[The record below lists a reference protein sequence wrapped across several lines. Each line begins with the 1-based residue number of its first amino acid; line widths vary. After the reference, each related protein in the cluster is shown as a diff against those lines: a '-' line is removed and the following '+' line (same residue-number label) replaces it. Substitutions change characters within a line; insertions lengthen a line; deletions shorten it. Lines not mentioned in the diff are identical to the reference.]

1 VIGPLLRISWLALVR
16 DRWALVLSFVVPIAF
31 FSILALVFG
40 GIGDR
45 RLPTV
50 RLAVLDEDRTDASA
64 LLATRVDGE
73 PLDDELVA
81 GSLRQLL
88 IAAHVAP
95 TALIGSAVL
104 HLARD
109 PALQA
114 TLREQPARLVGNHPL
129 HLFLKLLARQARRD
143 RLQEGQRDGA

>member
-64 LLATRVDGE
+64 LLVSALDRESALVVDRRTAQ
-73 PLDDELVA
+73 PDE
-81 GSLRQLL
+81 S
-88 IAAHVAP
+88 
-95 TALIGSAVL
+95 
-104 HLARD
+104 ARD
-109 PALQA
+109 AA
-114 TLREQPARLVGNHPL
+114 RRLVSAATP
-129 HLFLKLLARQARRD
+129 RPPSSYRRASASGS
-143 RLQEGQRDGA
+143 RSSR

>member
-50 RLAVLDEDRTDASA
+50 RLAVLDEDRTEASA
-64 LLATRVDGE
+64 LLVSALERESALVVDRRTVQPGE
-73 PLDDELVA
+73 
-81 GSLRQLL
+81 S
-88 IAAHVAP
+88 
-95 TALIGSAVL
+95 
-104 HLARD
+104 ARD
-109 PALQA
+109 A
-114 TLREQPARLVGNHPL
+114 
-129 HLFLKLLARQARRD
+129 ARRLG
-143 RLQEGQRDGA
+143 RARRRTGRRRRAGGLRPSGSRCSR